1 MSVRERYDT
10 ELEVLNNK
18 IVELGR
24 FAQVALR
31 DSLNALE
38 QRDIEKSLMIM
49 DEDIKANRIEE
60 EINDLAILLI
70 AKQQPVA
77 TDLRRIIVAIKIA
90 ADLERIADFAVNI
103 AKSTIR
109 IGNDSFVSSIGN
121 VHEMYKI
128 TEEMIELVLEAYSDE
143 DLVKAKKI
151 AELDDGVD
159 QLYGETIKDLL
170 SSSAEQP
177 EKLAQIT
184 QLSFVCRYLER
195 AADHV
200 TNISENIFYL
210 VKGKRYDLNK

>member
-18 IVELGR
+18 IVELGH
-24 FAQVALR
+24 FAQAALK
-31 DSLNALE
+31 DSLSALDT
-38 QRDIEKSLMIM
+38 RDIEKALIII
-49 DEDIKANRIEE
+49 DEDINANRIEE

-109 IGNDSFVSSIGN
+109 IGNDSFVNSIDN

-128 TEEMIELVLEAYSDE
+128 TEEMIELVLEAYTDE
-143 DLVKAKKI
+143 DVVKAKRI

-170 SSSAEQP
+170 SSSAAQP

-184 QLSFVCRYLER
+184 QLTFVCRYLER